1 MPKDEAQV
9 VLTADNLNKS
19 IQQGDDSHQQQTILN
34 NLSLTVHAGESIAI
48 LGRSGTGKST
58 LLNALAGITPV
69 DKGNITFCGKTVN
82 QLTEREKTL
91 MRRENIG
98 YIFQFFNLVPTLTV
112 KENILLPLQLNKQ
125 YNTADQQ
132 LNQQLSQLGIKRL
145 EDRYPQQL
153 SGGEQQRV
161 AILRALIHRPK
172 LILADEPTGS
182 LDLETGNQV
191 AEILFNSVTE
201 DSALIVVTH
210 SEEIA
215 ARAQTVYRLV
225 NGKLVQEK

>member
-9 VLTADNLNKS
+9 ILTADNLNKS
-19 IQQGDDSHQQQTILN
+19 IQQGDDSHQQQTILD

-125 YNTADQQ
+125 YNAADQQ

-145 EDRYPQQL
+145 ENRYPQQL

-161 AILRALIHRPK
+161 AILRALIHQPK

>member
-34 NLSLTVHAGESIAI
+34 NLSLTVHTGESIAI

>member
-19 IQQGDDSHQQQTILN
+19 IQQGYDSHQQQTILN
-34 NLSLTVHAGESIAI
+34 KLSLTVHTGESIAI

-58 LLNALAGITPV
+58 LLNALAGITQV
-69 DKGNITFCGKTVN
+69 DKGNITFCNKTVN

-125 YNTADQQ
+125 YNAADQQ
-132 LNQQLSQLGIKRL
+132 LNQQLSQLGIKHL

>member
-19 IQQGDDSHQQQTILN
+19 IQQGDDSHQQQTILD

-125 YNTADQQ
+125 YNAADQQ

-145 EDRYPQQL
+145 ENRYPQQL

-161 AILRALIHRPK
+161 AILRALIHQPK